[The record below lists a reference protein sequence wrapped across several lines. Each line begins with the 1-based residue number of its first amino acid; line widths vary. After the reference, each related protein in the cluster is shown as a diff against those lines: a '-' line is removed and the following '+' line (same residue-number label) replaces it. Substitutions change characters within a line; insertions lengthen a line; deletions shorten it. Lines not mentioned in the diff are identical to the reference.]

1 MLFYFIFVDNKVP
14 GPQKYDSKTLI
25 NGTGLLFN
33 SKFASS
39 PGKTISGRNK
49 LVTNKLKGNY
59 TFLFYFILFLVPGPG
74 AYTLFSEFGQY
85 KSKYADES
93 ASASENK

>member
-1 MLFYFIFVDNKVP
+1 MCYVDNKVP

-25 NGTGLLFN
+25 NGTGLIFN

-49 LVTNKLKGNY
+49 LVTNKLKSNV
-59 TFLFYFILFLVPGPG
+59 ILLLIVFFFLVPGPG
-74 AYTLFSEFGQY
+74 AYRSFSEFGQY
-85 KSKYADES
+85 VSKHAGDNANVS
-93 ASASENK
+93 KSEN